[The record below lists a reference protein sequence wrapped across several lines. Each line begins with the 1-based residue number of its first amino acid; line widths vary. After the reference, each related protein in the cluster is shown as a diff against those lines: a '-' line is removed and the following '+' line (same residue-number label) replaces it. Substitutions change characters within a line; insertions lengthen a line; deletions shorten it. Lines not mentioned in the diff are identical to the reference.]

1 MAEASQASNAE
12 LLLAVQKQVKQIQ
25 TTSLDLSFN
34 ELLDMYNNNELII
47 DPEYQ
52 RAFRWSVGKESR
64 FIESLVL
71 GMPIPP
77 LFVIELEDGK
87 YELIDGLQRLSSYI
101 HFRAALQLEMFDR
114 KIEKGTGLELT
125 DCDIVKELNGLT
137 HDTLPV
143 AMQIRL
149 KRHFIRVEVIRKD
162 SDERL
167 RYHMF
172 KRLNTGGENLSD
184 QEIRNSSVRLLTDG
198 AKFMTFVSKLS
209 DQPDYKTCIQTL
221 TDEAI
226 NQRFHQELVLRFFAF
241 KNRRDLYT
249 HDVGDFMTD
258 YMEEIAD
265 PDSVT
270 TFDYA
275 SEEDVFFRT
284 FHILATLLED
294 RAFGWVNKSGTIVR
308 GFAVY
313 HFESF
318 TLGIQPFLD
327 SIDLSDPELVI
338 KLRQTLEDVKKDA
351 NFIAITS
358 GGGRNS
364 KGALDKRISFVQD
377 AVQNAL

>member
-1 MAEASQASNAE
+1 MAEDSQASNAE

-364 KGALDKRISFVQD
+364 RGALDKRISFVQD